1 MKTFQTDDYE
11 TAIEE
16 YPGILGYTWDGELFV
31 IDPALSPLQEV
42 DFDEF
47 YEKIDDEQ
55 NHQLKLNTA
64 SVSTKLNVEP
74 FAGIAFLLDQIESID
89 VFQDPG
95 PPDAG
100 PASGAGFIF
109 FINDNHSYDVV
120 VDSVQSLKDALNSYK
135 GAHNL

>member
-1 MKTFQTDDYE
+1 M
-11 TAIEE
+11 
-16 YPGILGYTWDGELFV
+16 

-42 DFDEF
+42 DFDKF
-47 YEKIDDEQ
+47 YEKVDDEQ

-74 FAGIAFLLDQIESID
+74 FADIAFLLDQIESID

-95 PPDAG
+95 PADAG